1 MTSSSSARRPGLLL
15 LALALAQLIMSL
27 DYSIVFVALPDIGSG
42 VGFSDQQ
49 LQWVIGAYAVTFGGF
64 LLLGGRMADLFGRRR
79 MFLTGLPL
87 YGVASVAGGL
97 ATEPGMLVAARA
109 VQGIGGAFL
118 APATLALLTTTFEE
132 GKERNRAL
140 GIWGAT
146 GSSGMVVGS
155 LLGGVLTEAVGW
167 AATFYANI
175 PLVIGVAL
183 LGLRAIPADVPTE
196 RRQGFDV
203 LGGLT
208 GTGGALLL
216 VFGLVQG
223 PESGWVSPTT
233 VISLV
238 TAVALIIAFVVVE
251 SRTADPLV
259 PLRVFSYNSLR
270 LGSLITFMFMG
281 TFGASAYFITLA
293 LQTARG
299 WSAMATGLAFI
310 LPCAC
315 ILIGSVIGGKLTTAY
330 GARGTLVIGLIVG
343 AAGTALFAAFL
354 GADSS
359 YLHMAPGI
367 VVSSLAQGVVW
378 TAMFSAATA
387 GVEEKLRG
395 LASGLAASGQQV
407 GAAVGLA
414 VLVAVTNGVA
424 GPDPDRAHLSDGLQV
439 AMYISAA
446 LILLTVL
453 IALGLRQQPAAER
466 ETTGQVVAGSAPARP
481 ASDRAGETV

>member
-1 MTSSSSARRPGLLL
+1 MTTSGSARRPGLILA
-15 LALALAQLIMSL
+15 ALALAQLIIAL

-49 LQWVIGAYAVTFGGF
+49 LQWVIGAYAVAFGGF
-64 LLLGGRMADLFGRRR
+64 LLLGGRMADLLGRRR
-79 MFLTGLPL
+79 MFLVGLAL
-87 YGVASVAGGL
+87 YAASSVAGGL
-97 ATEPGMLVAARA
+97 AGTPGVLVAARA

-118 APATLALLTTTFEE
+118 APATLSLLTTTFEE

-140 GIWGAT
+140 GVWGGT

-155 LLGGVLTEAVGW
+155 LLGGVLTQAFGW
-167 AATFYANI
+167 AAIFYVNV
-175 PLVIGVAL
+175 PLAVGVAL
-183 LGLRAIPADVPTE
+183 LGLRVIPADPPSE
-196 RRQGFDV
+196 RRQGFD
-203 LGGLT
+203 LPGGIT
-208 GTGGALLL
+208 VTVGALLL

-223 PESGWVSPTT
+223 PESGWASPTT
-233 VISLV
+233 LISFV
-238 TAVALIIAFVVVE
+238 AAVALIVAFVVIE

-270 LGSLITFMFMG
+270 LGSLITFMFMA

-299 WSAMATGLAFI
+299 WSALATGLAFI

-343 AAGTALFAAFL
+343 AVGTALFAAFL
-354 GADSS
+354 GDSS
-359 YLHMAPGI
+359 TYLDMAPGI
-367 VVSSLAQGVVW
+367 VVFSLAQGVIW

-387 GVEEKLRG
+387 GVEEKLQG
-395 LASGLAASGQQV
+395 LASGLATSGQQV

-414 VLVAVTNGVA
+414 VLVAVSNCVA
-424 GPDPDRAHLSDGLQV
+424 GPHPDSAHLSDGLQ
-439 AMYISAA
+439 AATYTSAA
-446 LILLTVL
+446 LILLTVV
-453 IALGLRQQPAAER
+453 IALGLRKQPAVDKEAAEGAP
-466 ETTGQVVAGSAPARP
+466 TAGTELRT
-481 ASDRAGETV
+481 GETV

>member
-1 MTSSSSARRPGLLL
+1 MTTSGSARRPGLILA
-15 LALALAQLIMSL
+15 ALALAQLIIAL

-49 LQWVIGAYAVTFGGF
+49 LQWVIGAYAVAFGGF
-64 LLLGGRMADLFGRRR
+64 LLLGGRMADLLGRRR
-79 MFLTGLPL
+79 MFLVGLAL
-87 YGVASVAGGL
+87 YAASSVAGGL
-97 ATEPGMLVAARA
+97 AGTPGVLVAARA

-118 APATLALLTTTFEE
+118 APATLSLLTTTFEE

-140 GIWGAT
+140 GVWGGT

-155 LLGGVLTEAVGW
+155 LLGGVLTQAFGW
-167 AATFYANI
+167 AAIFYVNV
-175 PLVIGVAL
+175 PLAVGVAL
-183 LGLRAIPADVPTE
+183 LGLRVIPADPPSE
-196 RRQGFDV
+196 RRQGFD
-203 LGGLT
+203 LPGGIT
-208 GTGGALLL
+208 VTVGALLL

-223 PESGWVSPTT
+223 PESGWASPTT
-233 VISLV
+233 LISFV
-238 TAVALIIAFVVVE
+238 AAVALIVAFVVIE

-270 LGSLITFMFMG
+270 LGSLITFMFMA

-299 WSAMATGLAFI
+299 WSALATGLAFI

-343 AAGTALFAAFL
+343 AVGTALFAAFL
-354 GADSS
+354 GDSS
-359 YLHMAPGI
+359 TYLDMAPGI
-367 VVSSLAQGVVW
+367 VVFSLAQGVIW

-387 GVEEKLRG
+387 GVEEKLQG
-395 LASGLAASGQQV
+395 LASGLATSGQQV

-414 VLVAVTNGVA
+414 VLVAVSNGVA
-424 GPDPDRAHLSDGLQV
+424 GPHPDSAHLSDGLQ
-439 AMYISAA
+439 AATYTSAA
-446 LILLTVL
+446 LILLTVV
-453 IALGLRQQPAAER
+453 IALGLRKQPAVDKEAAEGAP
-466 ETTGQVVAGSAPARP
+466 TAGTELRT
-481 ASDRAGETV
+481 GETV